1 MRVMYKIASTIAFL
15 LLISS
20 MTNQVI
26 ALELLG
32 GGGSAADK
40 LLLDWSNAKLG
51 SKTKSIRFTNTIL
64 SNDLTMLQNDKVDF
78 AIIDNPI
85 NEAEL
90 ARMSLVQIPFALSG
104 ISVVVNLKNTMEST
118 LRLDSSTLGK
128 IFSGEI
134 TKWDDPAIIALN
146 PRLDLQNQTITIVHS
161 DESSSDYSAFNNYI
175 GNINDKWKAGDLSA
189 QKRVW
194 PANSIDA
201 DGFTARISSIKKTS
215 YSISYL
221 PMQYMPQPS
230 LSAVHLMNRD
240 GSYTGLS
247 DTGIIASAASAN
259 VEDGQSASLS
269 LINKN
274 GRTSWP
280 ISNFSFIVINKNKLR
295 DEKTTQLFNV
305 ILYGLKFAAIKPM
318 EHNYV
323 ALPDQISKS
332 VIAKIETIMSES
344 SKGAP
349 TRAAPVKSAQENAQ
363 EAIANKK
370 RSDEEALRLRN
381 DPAAMAQEANRRI
394 EEKNRA
400 ARLLADEIA
409 REQAIKEAK
418 AAKRAADEAIKA
430 ANLAKAQADQLA
442 EKNRLI
448 AQAEKDKADKEK
460 AEKERI
466 ANEKAEKERAIQLRN
481 QKDEDPL
488 EAYRRSMSK

>member
-1 MRVMYKIASTIAFL
+1 MP
-15 LLISS
+15 
-20 MTNQVI
+20 NQVF
-26 ALELLG
+26 ALELVA

-51 SKTKSIRFTNTIL
+51 SKTKSIKFTNAIL
-64 SNDLTMLQNDKVDF
+64 SNDLTMLQNEKLDF
-78 AIIDNPI
+78 AIIDSPL

-90 ARMSLVQIPFALSG
+90 ARMNLVQIPFALSG
-104 ISVVVNLKNTMEST
+104 ISVVVNLKNTMEGT

-146 PRLDLQNQTITIVHS
+146 PKHDLKNQTITIIHS
-161 DESSSDYSAFNNYI
+161 DESSSDYSTFNNYI
-175 GNINDKWKAGDLSA
+175 GNINDKWKAGDLSG
-189 QKRVW
+189 QKRAW

-201 DGFTARISSIKKTS
+201 DGFTARISSIKKTP

-240 GSYTGLS
+240 GSFTGLS
-247 DTGIIASAASAN
+247 DTGIVASASLAN

-274 GRTSWP
+274 GKISWP

-295 DEKTTQLFNV
+295 DEKTTQLLNV
-305 ILYGLKFAAIKPM
+305 ILYGLKYAAIKPT

-323 ALPDQISKS
+323 ALPDQISKP
-332 VIAKIETIMSES
+332 VMAKIEALISES
-344 SKGAP
+344 SKGA
-349 TRAAPVKSAQENAQ
+349 TTKTATAKSAQENAQ

-381 DPAAMAQEANRRI
+381 DPNAIAQEASRRV
-394 EEKNRA
+394 EEKNRT

-409 REQAIKEAK
+409 RDQAIKEAK
-418 AAKRAADEAIKA
+418 AAKHAAEEAIKA
-430 ANLAKAQADQLA
+430 ANAAKLQADQLA

-448 AQAEKDKADKEK
+448 AKAEKDKADKEK

-466 ANEKAEKERAIQLRN
+466 AHEAAEKERAIQLRN